1 MFEIIDLDSEFKND
15 IDKEEINEFTDKIE
29 FKKVSFSYEKNKVL
43 KNLTFEVNKG
53 EVVAIV
59 GHLEAENH
67 TCKFNS

>member
-29 FKKVSFSYEKNKVL
+29 FKKVSFSYKKNKVL
-43 KNLTFEVNKG
+43 KNLSFEVKKG

-59 GHLEAENH
+59 GLSGSGKS
-67 TCKFNS
+67 TLVF